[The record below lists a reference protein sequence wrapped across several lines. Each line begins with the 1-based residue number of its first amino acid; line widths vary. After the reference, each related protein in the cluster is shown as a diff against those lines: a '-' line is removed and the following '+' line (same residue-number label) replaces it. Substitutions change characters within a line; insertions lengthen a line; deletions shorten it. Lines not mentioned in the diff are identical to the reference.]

1 MYTRVFLSAPPGART
16 QYQYKPTYVP
26 NQPSASAFRP
36 KQPEPKQPQQPSEAQ
51 KQQQQQQQQPKQ
63 KQNVSFKPG
72 SAEYKPGATT
82 TQRPSESF
90 KPSPTAEGL
99 STGASAKTAPTTGDY
114 KASPKPERRHPA
126 PEDSSTP
133 PPQETPRRARS
144 RPSFKP
150 RPRRWGWQTAQQEEE
165 KAQTPEPEEAK
176 KEEEDKQDETDNVFT
191 GRFRP
196 RRKIQRRSSC
206 FIKRYVQ
213 YACFT
218 IVEGLVNLREGY
230 GSSVYEKSHMGLV
243 ISGWTLTCVLHGMIP
258 LVPGAELGRE
268 GLDVPLSCLEES
280 NNDSVHCIVK
290 NLLQWI

>member
-1 MYTRVFLSAPPGART
+1 MRDAKMFVILSAPPGART

-36 KQPEPKQPQQPSEAQ
+36 KQPEPKQPEQPSAAQ

-63 KQNVSFKPG
+63 KQNVSFKPD
-72 SAEYKPGATT
+72 SSEYKPSATT

-90 KPSPTAEGL
+90 KQSPTAQGP
-99 STGASAKTAPTTGDY
+99 SAGASAKTAPTTGDY
-114 KASPKPERRHPA
+114 KASPKPERRHPT
-126 PEDSSTP
+126 PEDSSAP

-144 RPSFKP
+144 RPSFKA
-150 RPRRWGWQTAQQEEE
+150 RPRRWGGQASQQEEE

-206 FIKRYVQ
+206 FIKRYEQ
-213 YACFT
+213 YVCFT
-218 IVEGLVNLREGY
+218 IVKRP
-230 GSSVYEKSHMGLV
+230 V
-243 ISGWTLTCVLHGMIP
+243 IGGGG
-258 LVPGAELGRE
+258 GAFCKR
-268 GLDVPLSCLEES
+268 
-280 NNDSVHCIVK
+280 
-290 NLLQWI
+290 

>member
-1 MYTRVFLSAPPGART
+1 MWTTFTTSFLVMGDAKMYTRVFLSAPPGART

-36 KQPEPKQPQQPSEAQ
+36 KQPEPKQPQQPSAAQ

-63 KQNVSFKPG
+63 KQNVSFKPD
-72 SAEYKPGATT
+72 SSEYKPSATT

-90 KPSPTAEGL
+90 KPSPTAQG
-99 STGASAKTAPTTGDY
+99 PTTGDY

-144 RPSFKP
+144 RPSFKA
-150 RPRRWGWQTAQQEEE
+150 RPRRWGGQASQQEEE

-206 FIKRYVQ
+206 FIKRYVK
-213 YACFT
+213 YVCFA
-218 IVEGLVNLREGY
+218 VAKGP
-230 GSSVYEKSHMGLV
+230 V
-243 ISGWTLTCVLHGMIP
+243 IF
-258 LVPGAELGRE
+258 
-268 GLDVPLSCLEES
+268 
-280 NNDSVHCIVK
+280 
-290 NLLQWI
+290 